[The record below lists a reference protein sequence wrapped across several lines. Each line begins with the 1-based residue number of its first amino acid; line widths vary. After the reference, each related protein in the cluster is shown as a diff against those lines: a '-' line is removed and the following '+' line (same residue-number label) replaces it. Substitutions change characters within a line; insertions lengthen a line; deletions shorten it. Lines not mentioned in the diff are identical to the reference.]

1 MYALQASSDTNKTT
15 PKAPSPAPDANKVRV
30 TVYKAY
36 TGGKPFL
43 DNPKA
48 VIVPDT
54 WEEFLASVGRKVNAS
69 RVASVETL
77 DTGSVLEE
85 LNEIMHGDKLV
96 IRCSPPPTGSTSPN
110 PEETNKPSAQSGARP
125 VTVSNGADAEDAI
138 EVVDIVTHSA
148 HS

>member
-96 IRCSPPPTGSTSPN
+96 IRCAPGSWLFGRAGSRRVRSCHCLPLYR
-110 PEETNKPSAQSGARP
+110 SARGCHRFALRR
-125 VTVSNGADAEDAI
+125 
-138 EVVDIVTHSA
+138 
-148 HS
+148 